1 MPTMTMTA
9 RIPRN
14 GARLLLLSS
23 APFPLAIALTFLF
36 ILTIGTR
43 FPRDVAPGSSLI
55 LPGFVLSGIVM
66 ALITALVRR
75 HWPEPALRRFSL
87 FLCGITSLMAWPVW
101 TTGILPSVNG
111 AILGPRQ
118 TSAMRLTGLSISHAS
133 KGRRIYYWAAMRPP
147 PDTASALGAGRY
159 FVPQQVY
166 EAWQPQVGRDVRVDH
181 ATGLLGA
188 ETVLN
193 FH

>member
-1 MPTMTMTA
+1 MKA
-9 RIPRN
+9 RFPRH
-14 GARLLLLSS
+14 GARLLLLSF
-23 APFPLAIALTFLF
+23 APFPLAILLTLLF

-75 HWPEPALRRFSL
+75 HWPEPALRRASL
-87 FLCGITSLMAWPVW
+87 LLCGLTSLMAWPVW
-101 TTGILPSVNG
+101 TTGILPSANG

-118 TSAMRLTGLSISHAS
+118 TSAMQLMDLSTSHAS
-133 KGRRIYYWAAMRPP
+133 KSRDIYYWATMRPGQ
-147 PDTASALGAGRY
+147 DTAAALGPGRY
-159 FVPQQVY
+159 FVPQATY
-166 EAWQPQVGRDVRVDH
+166 EMWQMRIGRDVRVDH

-188 ETVLN
+188 ETVLG